1 MKSVI
6 LLRHAKSDWEADYE
20 SDHDR
25 PLNKRGRKAAAMMGH
40 YLGSLG
46 QLPDLVLSSTA
57 LRARETVSRAAEA
70 GDWDCPVELT
80 PELYEASPGSAL
92 ELIRN
97 RDDALGSLLLTGH
110 EPTWS
115 VLAGILVGGASLR
128 MPTAAM
134 ARIDFSVESWGD
146 VEPGNGTLIWQVTP
160 KLLGRIG
167 FEDSST

>member
-25 PLNKRGRKAAAMMGH
+25 PLNKRGRKAAALMGR
-40 YLGSLG
+40 YLASLG

-57 LRARETVSRAAEA
+57 LRARETVRRAAEA

-80 PELYEASPGSAL
+80 PELYGASPGSVL
-92 ELIRN
+92 ELIRG
-97 RDDALGSLLLTGH
+97 RDDALESLLLTGH

-146 VEPGNGTLIWQVTP
+146 VEPDKGTLIWQVTP